1 MEAMKHWHTTRPE
14 LFHKKPYG
22 RAGCDNQDLQ
32 KEMAMGN
39 FENKL
44 KPEDVSVH
52 DWYRFVL
59 SFPPHLVRQYIDSF
73 GIGSHDIVLD
83 PFCGTGTTNVECKK
97 LGVRSWGIEASPIT
111 HFASKTKSTWV
122 ADVSTLVVEAECIVE
137 KAKRQLDLAN
147 DFRGLTDEQ
156 NKLVLK
162 NSISPEPLHQ
172 VLVLR
177 DVIINERSVYNDY
190 FIIALAKHIVYSY
203 SNLKFGPEVGISR
216 TKKDHVD
223 VLGIWLSEIKRVERD
238 LLENGQFANIS
249 TDIALGDARLVNCP
263 KYLKSIDCVI
273 TSPPYPNEK
282 DYSRT
287 TRLESVI
294 LGFMR
299 NREDLRSI
307 KNGFIRS
314 NSKNV
319 YRNDSDE
326 RYVQD
331 IHSINSL
338 SEEIEKRRIDLGK
351 TSGFEKLYA
360 SVVKL
365 YFGGMAKHL
374 LTIKPFLKDGA
385 CLAYVVGD
393 QASYFQIPI
402 RTSELLGEV
411 AESIGDYK
419 VDRIDTFRK
428 RFATATES
436 WLNEDVLVLKYKEK

>member
-1 MEAMKHWHTTRPE
+1 MS
-14 LFHKKPYG
+14 
-22 RAGCDNQDLQ
+22 NQ
-32 KEMAMGN
+32 
-39 FENKL
+39 ENKL
-44 KPEDVSVH
+44 KQEDLSIH

-73 GIGSHDIVLD
+73 GIDNHNIVLD

-97 LGVRSWGIEASPIT
+97 LGICSWGIEASPIT
-111 HFASKTKSTWV
+111 HFASKTKSTWI
-122 ADVSTLVVEAECIVE
+122 ADVSTLMIEAECIVE

-147 DFRGLTDEQ
+147 EFKTLTDEQ
-156 NKLVLK
+156 NKLILK

-177 DVIINERSVYNDY
+177 DTIINEHSVYNDY
-190 FIIALAKHIVYSY
+190 FLIALAKHIVYSY

-223 VLGIWLSEIKRVERD
+223 VLEIWLSEIKRIERD
-238 LLENGQFANIS
+238 LLENGQFANIN
-249 TDIALGDARLVNCP
+249 TDIILGDSRAIDCH

-294 LGFMR
+294 LGFMH
-299 NREDLRSI
+299 NREDLRNI
-307 KNGFIRS
+307 KKGFIRS

-326 RYVQD
+326 KYVKNIQ
-331 IHSINSL
+331 SINSL
-338 SEEIEKRRIDLGK
+338 SEEIEKKRIDLGK
-351 TSGFEKLYA
+351 TSGFEKLYS

-374 LTIKPFLKDGA
+374 LAIKPFLKNGA
-385 CLAYVVGD
+385 RLAYVVGD

-402 RTSELLGEV
+402 KTSELLGEV
-411 AESIGDYK
+411 AESIGEYK

-436 WLNEDVLVLKYKEK
+436 WLNEDVLVLKYKEG

>member
-1 MEAMKHWHTTRPE
+1 MSN
-14 LFHKKPYG
+14 Y
-22 RAGCDNQDLQ
+22 
-32 KEMAMGN
+32 
-39 FENKL
+39 ENKL
-44 KPEDVSVH
+44 KQEDLSIH

-59 SFPPHLVRQYIDSF
+59 SFPPHLVRQYINSF
-73 GIGSHDIVLD
+73 GISKRDIVLD

-97 LGVRSWGIEASPIT
+97 LGICSWGIEASPIT

-122 ADVSTLVVEAECIVE
+122 SDVSTLVIEAEQIVDE
-137 KAKRQLDLAN
+137 AKHRLDLAN
-147 DFRGLTDEQ
+147 EFRTLTDEQ
-156 NKLVLK
+156 NKLILK

-177 DVIINERSVYNDY
+177 DAIIDAHSVYNDY
-190 FIIALAKHIVYSY
+190 YLLALAKHIVFSY

-223 VLGIWLSEIKRVERD
+223 VLEIWLSEIYKIQQD
-238 LLENGQFANIS
+238 LLENRQFA
-249 TDIALGDARLVNCP
+249 DITADITLGDSRIVDCP

-294 LGFMR
+294 LGFIR
-299 NREDLRSI
+299 DKEDLRSI
-307 KNGFIRS
+307 KKGFIRS

-319 YRNDSDE
+319 YRNDSDAE
-326 RYVQD
+326 YVQN
-331 IHSINSL
+331 IQSINSL
-338 SEEIEKRRIDLGK
+338 SEEIERKRIELGK
-351 TSGFEKLYA
+351 TSGFEKLYS

-374 LTIKPFLKDGA
+374 LAIKPFLKDGA
-385 CLAYVVGD
+385 RLAYVVGD

-411 AESIGDYK
+411 AESIGNYK